1 MSVSFVSK
9 DLGKAKIESELK
21 KARRLVALV
30 GIPSD
35 SEPEKDSDIPL
46 ATIAYINEK
55 GSTVNKIPPRPFMRQ
70 TRERAERGNF
80 PKFMR
85 KLLKGLSSGSVTAE
99 KAINRLGA
107 DYEGRMKDIFI
118 HGSFVENAE
127 STKRRKKSSKPL
139 IDTRHLNQSIK
150 YKVVNL

>member
-1 MSVSFVSK
+1 MSVSFVSR

-55 GSTVNKIPPRPFMRQ
+55 GSTEQDTAAPIH
-70 TRERAERGNF
+70 EAD
-80 PKFMR
+80 
-85 KLLKGLSSGSVTAE
+85 KG
-99 KAINRLGA
+99 
-107 DYEGRMKDIFI
+107 EG
-118 HGSFVENAE
+118 
-127 STKRRKKSSKPL
+127 
-139 IDTRHLNQSIK
+139 
-150 YKVVNL
+150 

>member
-1 MSVSFVSK
+1 M
-9 DLGKAKIESELK
+9 
-21 KARRLVALV
+21 
-30 GIPSD
+30 
-35 SEPEKDSDIPL
+35 
-46 ATIAYINEK
+46 
-55 GSTVNKIPPRPFMRQ
+55 NKIPPRPFMKQ

-99 KAINRLGA
+99 KAIKRLGA

-127 STKRRKKSSKPL
+127 STKRRKKSSRPL
-139 IDTRHLNQSIK
+139 IDTGHLRQSIK